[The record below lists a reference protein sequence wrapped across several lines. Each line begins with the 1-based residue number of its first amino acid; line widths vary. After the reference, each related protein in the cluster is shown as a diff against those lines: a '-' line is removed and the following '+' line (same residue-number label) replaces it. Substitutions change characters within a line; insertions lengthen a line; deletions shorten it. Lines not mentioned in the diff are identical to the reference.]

1 VRPASLFLASGLIL
15 AIGCG
20 PTPEATTE
28 TTVGAVRTLPETT
41 ATQTVPP
48 FEPPAG
54 LVEAVTITI
63 TGDDR
68 DREDVATVVNDE
80 EIGLFTSV
88 ASCSLVEG
96 GSWFPLEVV
105 VADESFIRLS
115 SIAPTP
121 EGLGAIEGQ
130 LTYHDLNSAPVD
142 ALVTVYVGDDSTSGS
157 FAGQDDQGRAVS
169 GAFDCRSSV
178 RSDEMSPDG
187 NIELSVRLRDANDM
201 GGQRV
206 RRLGFRTSSDQSCPT
221 DSEGSSNRWQ
231 VEGADYPVG
240 GLVAAVLDFNAA
252 SGAWSGEFV
261 IAFQTVVVQEL
272 TVSMMS
278 TGLVFSG
285 VSVDNVGV
293 DGALTC

>member
-1 VRPASLFLASGLIL
+1 MLLRLTFGVLIL
-15 AIGCG
+15 SFTSACSASESVSVEEPPAATDPSTTLAPAPQPIG
-20 PTPEATTE
+20 
-28 TTVGAVRTLPETT
+28 
-41 ATQTVPP
+41 
-48 FEPPAG
+48 PAG
-54 LVEAVTITI
+54 LVDEVSVSLTVEELDI
-63 TGDDR
+63 
-68 DREDVATVVNDE
+68 DREVTVAND
-80 EIGLFTSV
+80 GPVGVFAPV

-157 FAGQDDQGRAVS
+157 FAGRDDQGRAVS

-206 RRLGFRTSSDQSCPT
+206 RRLGFRTSSDQSGPT
-221 DSEGSSNRWQ
+221 DRGGSSNRWQ